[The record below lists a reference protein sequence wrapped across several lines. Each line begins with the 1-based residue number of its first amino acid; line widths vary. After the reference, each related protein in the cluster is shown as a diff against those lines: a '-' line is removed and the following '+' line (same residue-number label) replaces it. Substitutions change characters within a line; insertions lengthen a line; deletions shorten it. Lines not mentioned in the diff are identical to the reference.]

1 MAQLKDTTVS
11 GSLRATDTIY
21 STTIQAQILKAPT
34 ASNGA
39 TYGPGTNGQVLKS
52 NGTSVYWGTD
62 NDSVTGVKGSSE
74 SSYRTGQVSISASN
88 IGLGNVENT
97 ALSTWTGSANIK
109 TVGTITSGTWNGTTI
124 GVGSGGTGL
133 NSLTQYAV
141 YYASTSSAFSAV
153 TVNTTATRK
162 FLRMVGTGSA
172 GAAPAWDTVTKTD
185 VGLSN
190 VTNDAQIAK
199 SVLSGVYDMLYS
211 SAANTPARL
220 AANTSETRKFL
231 RMVGTG
237 SAGTAPEW
245 DTVTKTDVGLS
256 NVTNDAQVKA
266 SLGTTKGDMVY
277 WTGSASPT
285 RLAIGTAGYTL
296 QATANGPAWT
306 QKVAVANGGTGATSV
321 TKYGIAYGNSS
332 VNAYAFTS
340 AGSDGYILIGKGSND
355 APTWQQTLPANHGG
369 TGYNSY
375 TIGDILYASSSS
387 ALSTLGGNTTTTRKF
402 LTSTGASSAA
412 QAPAWNILDK
422 NDIPAE
428 LNATTF
434 NTSVTIK
441 DSSSNKT
448 VITHNS
454 INASNSSNNAVA
466 LTIQGNDG
474 ALTIGNGNIT
484 IGTGSITISTSTA
497 NPVSSH
503 TLYGDYTLPT
513 AGGFQYTGIES
524 DTTTNKSLPI
534 WFMSDTTATGVPVYN
549 TNFGYNPS
557 SKILIINVATLKSDP
572 KNVANTPGYDT
583 LTLGNETNVSS
594 ANAHSEGQI
603 YLYSAATQAHIIKGT
618 STTSAYT
625 HTLPNDTGVLVSLSG
640 GTAKGS
646 TTKPIYVPNTGIV
659 TECDT
664 YAGGTA
670 VTLNG
675 SSKAAS
681 TASFYAPTSSGTAND
696 ILASGGANA
705 TPTWITPASGALY
718 ATSNNGAASFGTL
731 PAAQGGT
738 GQSTYT
744 VGDILYC
751 GTANTLSKLGGN
763 TTTTRKFLR
772 SVATTSGT
780 AVAPAW
786 DTVTKTDVGLGNV
799 TNDAQVKA
807 SLGTTKGDMLYWSAS
822 ATPARLAIG
831 TTGYFLKAT
840 ADGPV
845 WANTTDITALG
856 TITTGTWNGSKIDV
870 SYLSSSTT
878 NRLVWSQNT
887 GTFIAGNHYASGTQI
902 SIASTTAPDNDYVLK
917 VNGNSQHI
925 GAIYIKSG
933 GIVNSIYS
941 QTGNGNIGRIYQ
953 WFRSSGNT
961 NGNISHSQWVF
972 QEWSYNSTTPSNN
985 PLSYYEQ
992 YLLPDCDANLSA
1004 NKDYNIITEKN
1015 LTDITKV
1022 GTITAG
1028 TWNGS
1033 KIDVSYLSSSTPNRL
1048 VWSQSTGTLVA
1059 GYHYVSGTQMSIG
1072 TTGAPDTGYTLKVNG
1087 ALEAAGVINII
1098 TNTLTKDLYFSN
1110 GTPGSCGVV
1119 GRIMYNIGTGPN
1131 ITKSYMCFVEN
1142 SYSSTASA
1150 TPIVYGEY
1158 YYLPACTAGLT
1169 QNLSYNILTTKST
1182 VTVDQG
1188 GTGATTALKAFEALS
1203 CRGVPSSITTLDD
1216 IKGAGYYWVNTS
1228 NIANGW
1234 PSDISGTQYAL
1245 LEVVASNAYAAGVSN
1260 GIAIQRLNMYSST
1273 ASYSRL
1279 WANGQWYSWETS
1291 FSSTS
1296 LPNPLRSRQ
1305 VPSNATFDSLTTAGV
1320 YDVINNI
1327 TGTYPATSGTG
1338 YTYPKYGTL
1347 VVFTT
1352 HRGSNGTAG
1361 NITLQLYY
1369 ANSPQASEKQR
1380 LYVRVKYASNWKKWH
1395 EVTLTQLS
1403 V

>member
-870 SYLSSSTT
+870 SYLSSST
-878 NRLVWSQNT
+878 
-887 GTFIAGNHYASGTQI
+887 
-902 SIASTTAPDNDYVLK
+902 
-917 VNGNSQHI
+917 
-925 GAIYIKSG
+925 
-933 GIVNSIYS
+933 
-941 QTGNGNIGRIYQ
+941 
-953 WFRSSGNT
+953 
-961 NGNISHSQWVF
+961 
-972 QEWSYNSTTPSNN
+972 
-985 PLSYYEQ
+985 
-992 YLLPDCDANLSA
+992 
-1004 NKDYNIITEKN
+1004 
-1015 LTDITKV
+1015 
-1022 GTITAG
+1022 
-1028 TWNGS
+1028 
-1033 KIDVSYLSSSTPNRL
+1033 PNRL